1 MQNLIGKSQMMTV
14 EEIRED
20 GFLLEKEG
28 ERVLLKRGNTQN
40 LELALLDSVQVFVYV
55 DYDHELTATTTIPK
69 VQVACYG
76 FGTVTDV
83 RKDLGVFVDIGIEKD
98 IVVSMDD
105 MPALTHLWPKKGD
118 RLMLSLRVDEKNRIW
133 GVLGSEAEYKA
144 IRKRAKE
151 DMFNQNVSGTVYK
164 LLKVGSFVLT
174 DNYLIGFIHESER
187 TSEPRLG
194 EYVKARVIAVKPD
207 GTLNLSLRG
216 RVHEVL
222 SDDAEMILTYLNSVG
237 GEMPFGDKSE
247 PDAIR
252 AKFGISKAQ
261 FKRAIGSL
269 MKARKVTQEQGLI
282 TRLNSEPPESD

>member
-14 EEIRED
+14 KEVKQD

-28 ERVLLKRGNTQN
+28 ELVLLKKGNSQN
-40 LELALLDSVQVFVYV
+40 LDLAVGDDIQVFVYI
-55 DYDHELTATTTIPK
+55 DYDHEVTATTTIPK
-69 VQVACYG
+69 VQVGHYG
-76 FGTVTDV
+76 FGTITNV

-105 MPALTHLWPKKGD
+105 LPALTHLWPKKGD
-118 RLMLSLRVDEKNRIW
+118 RLMLSLRVDEKHRIW
-133 GVLGSEAEYKA
+133 GELGSETEYKA
-144 IRKRAKE
+144 ISRRAKE

-164 LLKVGSFVLT
+164 LLKIGSFVLT
-174 DNYLIGFIHESER
+174 DNYAIGFIHESER

-237 GEMPFGDKSE
+237 GEMPFGDKSD

-261 FKRAIGSL
+261 FKRAIGTL
-269 MKARKVTQEQGLI
+269 MKARKVTQEDGL
-282 TRLNSEPPESD
+282 TTKLNTAPPESD